1 MPIPTPGTPAPNFS
15 TTDEMGNKISLADY
29 RGKAPVALVFYP
41 KDDTPG

>member
-1 MPIPTPGTPAPNFS
+1 MTTPTPGQPAPSFS
-15 TTDEMGNKISLADY
+15 TTDETGAKVSLADF